1 MENNLNIVKSEFKE
15 LPNNIEAEQ
24 SVIGSILVTNE
35 IFDEISTIISSINFY
50 DPMHQKIYNAIES
63 LIYKGMLANPITLK
77 NYFEDEKDDL
87 DVPEYLVKITKF
99 STSIRQAIEYSKI
112 IYDMFVRRE
121 LIKIS
126 EQTIDNAKITDLD
139 SSGQNIIENS
149 ERLLFDL
156 AEKGSFNSSLI
167 KFDDAMKQTIEMAS
181 AAYKNEGGIVGVPT
195 GLRDLDDKLGGL
207 HQSDLI
213 IIAGR
218 PSMGKTSL
226 ATNIAFN
233 AAKHIQDNQKKS
245 SVAFFSL
252 EMSSEQLSTRIL
264 SEQARIGSNDIR
276 RGRISDEQFDQ
287 FLETSKN
294 IAELPLFIDE
304 TPAISIAAMSNRARR
319 IKRLH
324 GLDMIV
330 VDYIQLMRGTTYNKD
345 GRVQEISQIT
355 QGLKAIAK
363 ELGVPVVALS
373 QLSRQVEQR
382 DDHKPQLADL
392 RESGSIEQDAD
403 VVMFVYREGYYLQRK
418 EPREA
423 TVEHAEWQAK
433 MNEVAHLAE
442 IIIGKQ
448 RHGPI
453 GKVTLEFEKDL
464 QNLKILKLIKF
475 KYKTL
480 MLTSLYEN
488 TILKNPKF
496 IILILFITLISFGY
510 YSKDFRLDASSETLL
525 IEDDPDLEY
534 LREITN
540 RYGSKEFLVLTY
552 TPNEGMISNTSINNL
567 LSLKYK
573 IQSLDWVH
581 SVITLLDIP
590 LLNNTDAPLQE
601 RLKGFKTLKDEDVD
615 KNRGFKE
622 ILESPVFRNFVIS
635 ESGKTSGIIVNIKQN
650 PILEDIENRSKKE
663 IDEHRDK
670 IKKQNHKNILEIRD
684 VIKSYDDVGKIY
696 LGGIPM
702 IADDMMTFIKSDIIV
717 FGLGVLLFIIATL
730 WFVFKK

>member
-1 MENNLNIVKSEFKE
+1 MENNFSIVKNQFKE

-24 SVIGSILVTNE
+24 AVIGSILVSND
-35 IFDEISTIISSINFY
+35 IFDEINTIISSINFY
-50 DPMHQKIYNAIES
+50 DPMHQKIFEAVES

-77 NYFEDEKDDL
+77 NYFKDEKDDL
-87 DVPEYLVKITKF
+87 NVPEYLVKITKF
-99 STSIRQAIEYSKI
+99 STSVRQAIEYSKI

-126 EQTIDNAKITDLD
+126 EQTIDSAKLNDLD
-139 SSGQNIIENS
+139 TNGQSIIESS

-156 AEKGSFNSSLI
+156 AEKGSFNSSLV
-167 KFDDAMKQTIEMAS
+167 KFDEAMKQTIEMAS
-181 AAYKNEGGIVGVPT
+181 AAYKNEEGIVGVPT

-233 AAKHIQDNQKKS
+233 AAQKLQESGKKS
-245 SVAFFSL
+245 SIAFFSL
-252 EMSSEQLSTRIL
+252 EMSSEQLSTRII
-264 SEQARIGSNDIR
+264 SEQARISSNDIR
-276 RGRISDEQFDQ
+276 RGRISDDQFDK

-294 IAELPLFIDE
+294 ISELPLYIDE
-304 TPAISIAAMSNRARR
+304 TPAISIAALSNRARR
-319 IKRLH
+319 IKRLF

-330 VDYIQLMRGTTYNKD
+330 VDYIQLMRGTSFNKD

-363 ELGVPVVALS
+363 ELSVPVVALS

-433 MNEVAHLAE
+433 MNEVAHLAQ

-453 GKVTLEFEKDL
+453 GNVTLEFEERFT
-464 QNLKILKLIKF
+464 KF
-475 KYKTL
+475 KDTQ
-480 MLTSLYEN
+480 
-488 TILKNPKF
+488 
-496 IILILFITLISFGY
+496 
-510 YSKDFRLDASSETLL
+510 
-525 IEDDPDLEY
+525 
-534 LREITN
+534 
-540 RYGSKEFLVLTY
+540 
-552 TPNEGMISNTSINNL
+552 
-567 LSLKYK
+567 LS
-573 IQSLDWVH
+573 
-581 SVITLLDIP
+581 
-590 LLNNTDAPLQE
+590 
-601 RLKGFKTLKDEDVD
+601 
-615 KNRGFKE
+615 
-622 ILESPVFRNFVIS
+622 
-635 ESGKTSGIIVNIKQN
+635 
-650 PILEDIENRSKKE
+650 
-663 IDEHRDK
+663 
-670 IKKQNHKNILEIRD
+670 
-684 VIKSYDDVGKIY
+684 
-696 LGGIPM
+696 
-702 IADDMMTFIKSDIIV
+702 
-717 FGLGVLLFIIATL
+717 
-730 WFVFKK
+730 

>member
-1 MENNLNIVKSEFKE
+1 MENNLSVVKNKFNE

-24 SVIGSILVTNE
+24 AVIGSILVTNE
-35 IFDEISTIISSINFY
+35 IFDEINTIISNLNFY
-50 DPMHQKIYNAIES
+50 DPMHQKIFSAIES
-63 LIYKGMLANPITLK
+63 LIYKGLLANPITLK
-77 NYFEDEKDDL
+77 SYFENDKDEL
-87 DVPEYLVKITKF
+87 DIPEYLIKITKF
-99 STSIRQAIEYSKI
+99 STSVRQTIEYSKI

-126 EQTIDNAKITDLD
+126 EQTIDSAKMNDLEIN
-139 SSGQNIIENS
+139 GQNIIEES
-149 ERLLFDL
+149 EKLLFDL
-156 AEKGSFNSSLI
+156 AEKGSFSSSLI

-181 AAYKNEGGIVGVPT
+181 AAYKNDEGIVGVPT

-233 AAKHIQDNQKKS
+233 AAKNIQDKGKDS

-294 IAELPLFIDE
+294 ISELPLFIDE

-319 IKRLH
+319 IKRLK
-324 GLDMIV
+324 GLDLIV
-330 VDYIQLMRGTTYNKD
+330 VDYIQLMKGTGNQKD

-363 ELGVPVVALS
+363 ELGVPVLALS

-382 DDHKPQLADL
+382 DDHKPQLSDL

-403 VVMFVYREGYYLQRK
+403 VVMFVYREGYYLSRK

-453 GKVTLEFEKDL
+453 GKVTLEFEERFT
-464 QNLKILKLIKF
+464 KF
-475 KYKTL
+475 KDTQ
-480 MLTSLYEN
+480 
-488 TILKNPKF
+488 
-496 IILILFITLISFGY
+496 
-510 YSKDFRLDASSETLL
+510 
-525 IEDDPDLEY
+525 
-534 LREITN
+534 
-540 RYGSKEFLVLTY
+540 
-552 TPNEGMISNTSINNL
+552 IN
-567 LSLKYK
+567 
-573 IQSLDWVH
+573 
-581 SVITLLDIP
+581 
-590 LLNNTDAPLQE
+590 
-601 RLKGFKTLKDEDVD
+601 
-615 KNRGFKE
+615 
-622 ILESPVFRNFVIS
+622 
-635 ESGKTSGIIVNIKQN
+635 
-650 PILEDIENRSKKE
+650 
-663 IDEHRDK
+663 
-670 IKKQNHKNILEIRD
+670 
-684 VIKSYDDVGKIY
+684 
-696 LGGIPM
+696 
-702 IADDMMTFIKSDIIV
+702 
-717 FGLGVLLFIIATL
+717 
-730 WFVFKK
+730 

>member
-1 MENNLNIVKSEFKE
+1 MDNNLSVVKDSFKE

-24 SVIGSILVTNE
+24 SVIGTILVTNE
-35 IFDEISTIISSINFY
+35 IFDEINTIISNVNFF
-50 DPMHQKIYNAIES
+50 DPMHQKIFNAIES
-63 LIYKGMLANPITLK
+63 MIYKGLLANPITLK
-77 NYFEDEKDDL
+77 NYFESEKDEINI
-87 DVPEYLVKITKF
+87 PEYLVKITKF
-99 STSIRQAIEYSKI
+99 STSARQAIEYSKI
-112 IYDMFVRRE
+112 IYDMYVRRE

-126 EQTIDNAKITDLD
+126 DQIIDDAKENDINI
-139 SSGQNIIENS
+139 SGQNIIENS
-149 ERLLFDL
+149 EKLLYDL
-156 AEKGSFNSSLI
+156 AEKGTFSSSLI

-233 AAKHIQDNQKKS
+233 AAQNIQESGVKS

-252 EMSSEQLSTRIL
+252 EMSSEQLSTRII

-294 IAELPLFIDE
+294 ISELPLFIDE

-324 GLDMIV
+324 GLDLIV
-330 VDYIQLMRGTTYNKD
+330 VDYIQLMKGSLNNKD

-363 ELGVPVVALS
+363 ELGVPVLALS

-392 RESGSIEQDAD
+392 RESVSIEQDAD

-453 GKVTLEFEKDL
+453 GKVTLEFEERFT
-464 QNLKILKLIKF
+464 KF
-475 KYKTL
+475 KDTQ
-480 MLTSLYEN
+480 
-488 TILKNPKF
+488 
-496 IILILFITLISFGY
+496 
-510 YSKDFRLDASSETLL
+510 
-525 IEDDPDLEY
+525 
-534 LREITN
+534 
-540 RYGSKEFLVLTY
+540 
-552 TPNEGMISNTSINNL
+552 NN
-567 LSLKYK
+567 
-573 IQSLDWVH
+573 
-581 SVITLLDIP
+581 
-590 LLNNTDAPLQE
+590 
-601 RLKGFKTLKDEDVD
+601 
-615 KNRGFKE
+615 
-622 ILESPVFRNFVIS
+622 
-635 ESGKTSGIIVNIKQN
+635 
-650 PILEDIENRSKKE
+650 
-663 IDEHRDK
+663 
-670 IKKQNHKNILEIRD
+670 
-684 VIKSYDDVGKIY
+684 
-696 LGGIPM
+696 
-702 IADDMMTFIKSDIIV
+702 
-717 FGLGVLLFIIATL
+717 
-730 WFVFKK
+730 

>member
-1 MENNLNIVKSEFKE
+1 MDNSLTLVKDTFKE

-24 SVIGSILVTNE
+24 AVIGSILVTNE
-35 IFDEISTIISSINFY
+35 IFDEINTIIESSNFF
-50 DPMHQKIYNAIES
+50 DPMHQKIYGAIEN

-77 NYFEDEKDDL
+77 NYFEDEKDEL

-99 STSIRQAIEYSKI
+99 STSVRQTIEYSKI

-126 EQTIDNAKITDLD
+126 EETIDTAKINDLNTN
-139 SSGQNIIENS
+139 GQNIIEKS

-156 AEKGSFNSSLI
+156 AERGSFNSSLV
-167 KFDDAMKQTIEMAS
+167 KFDSAMKQTIEMAS

-233 AAKHIQDNQKKS
+233 AAKNIQDTGKKS
-245 SVAFFSL
+245 SIAFFSL

-276 RGRISDEQFDQ
+276 RGRISNEQFDQ

-294 IAELPLFIDE
+294 ISELPLFIDE
-304 TPAISIAAMSNRARR
+304 TPAINIAAMSNRARR

-330 VDYIQLMRGTTYNKD
+330 VDYIQLMKGTSTNKD

-363 ELGVPVVALS
+363 ELAIPVLALS

-433 MNEVAHLAE
+433 MNEVSHLAE

-453 GKVTLEFEKDL
+453 GKVTLEFEERFT
-464 QNLKILKLIKF
+464 KF
-475 KYKTL
+475 KDTQ
-480 MLTSLYEN
+480 
-488 TILKNPKF
+488 
-496 IILILFITLISFGY
+496 
-510 YSKDFRLDASSETLL
+510 
-525 IEDDPDLEY
+525 
-534 LREITN
+534 N
-540 RYGSKEFLVLTY
+540 R
-552 TPNEGMISNTSINNL
+552 
-567 LSLKYK
+567 
-573 IQSLDWVH
+573 
-581 SVITLLDIP
+581 
-590 LLNNTDAPLQE
+590 
-601 RLKGFKTLKDEDVD
+601 
-615 KNRGFKE
+615 
-622 ILESPVFRNFVIS
+622 
-635 ESGKTSGIIVNIKQN
+635 
-650 PILEDIENRSKKE
+650 
-663 IDEHRDK
+663 
-670 IKKQNHKNILEIRD
+670 
-684 VIKSYDDVGKIY
+684 
-696 LGGIPM
+696 
-702 IADDMMTFIKSDIIV
+702 
-717 FGLGVLLFIIATL
+717 
-730 WFVFKK
+730 

>member
-1 MENNLNIVKSEFKE
+1 MEKNLSIVKNKFIE

-35 IFDEISTIISSINFY
+35 IFDDISTIISSINFY

-99 STSIRQAIEYSKI
+99 STSVRQTIEYSKI

-126 EQTIDNAKITDLD
+126 EQTIDSAKINDLD
-139 SSGQNIIENS
+139 TSGQNIIENS

-156 AEKGSFNSSLI
+156 AEKGSFNSSLV

-233 AAKHIQDNQKKS
+233 AAKNIQDNGKKS
-245 SVAFFSL
+245 SIAFFSL

-276 RGRISDEQFDQ
+276 RGRISDDQFDQ

-453 GKVTLEFEKDL
+453 GKVTLEFEERFT
-464 QNLKILKLIKF
+464 KF
-475 KYKTL
+475 KDTQ
-480 MLTSLYEN
+480 
-488 TILKNPKF
+488 
-496 IILILFITLISFGY
+496 
-510 YSKDFRLDASSETLL
+510 
-525 IEDDPDLEY
+525 
-534 LREITN
+534 
-540 RYGSKEFLVLTY
+540 
-552 TPNEGMISNTSINNL
+552 IN
-567 LSLKYK
+567 
-573 IQSLDWVH
+573 
-581 SVITLLDIP
+581 
-590 LLNNTDAPLQE
+590 
-601 RLKGFKTLKDEDVD
+601 
-615 KNRGFKE
+615 
-622 ILESPVFRNFVIS
+622 
-635 ESGKTSGIIVNIKQN
+635 
-650 PILEDIENRSKKE
+650 
-663 IDEHRDK
+663 
-670 IKKQNHKNILEIRD
+670 
-684 VIKSYDDVGKIY
+684 
-696 LGGIPM
+696 
-702 IADDMMTFIKSDIIV
+702 
-717 FGLGVLLFIIATL
+717 
-730 WFVFKK
+730 

>member
-1 MENNLNIVKSEFKE
+1 MENNLSVVKDKFKE

-35 IFDEISTIISSINFY
+35 IFDEINTIISSINFY
-50 DPMHQKIYNAIES
+50 DPMHQKIFSAIEN

-77 NYFEDEKDDL
+77 NYFNDEKDDL
-87 DVPEYLVKITKF
+87 NIPEYLVKITKF
-99 STSIRQAIEYSKI
+99 STSVRQAIEYSKI

-126 EQTIDNAKITDLD
+126 EQTIDSAKINDLE
-139 SSGQNIIENS
+139 SNGQSIIENS
-149 ERLLFDL
+149 EKLLFDL

-233 AAKHIQDNQKKS
+233 AAKYIQDNGKKS
-245 SVAFFSL
+245 SIAFFSL

-276 RGRISDEQFDQ
+276 RGRISDDQFDQ

-324 GLDMIV
+324 GLDMVV
-330 VDYIQLMRGTTYNKD
+330 VDYIQLMRGTSYNKD

-363 ELGVPVVALS
+363 ELGVPVIALS

-382 DDHKPQLADL
+382 DDHKPQLSDL

-453 GKVTLEFEKDL
+453 GKVTLEFEERFT
-464 QNLKILKLIKF
+464 KF
-475 KYKTL
+475 KDTQ
-480 MLTSLYEN
+480 
-488 TILKNPKF
+488 
-496 IILILFITLISFGY
+496 
-510 YSKDFRLDASSETLL
+510 
-525 IEDDPDLEY
+525 
-534 LREITN
+534 
-540 RYGSKEFLVLTY
+540 
-552 TPNEGMISNTSINNL
+552 IN
-567 LSLKYK
+567 
-573 IQSLDWVH
+573 
-581 SVITLLDIP
+581 
-590 LLNNTDAPLQE
+590 
-601 RLKGFKTLKDEDVD
+601 
-615 KNRGFKE
+615 
-622 ILESPVFRNFVIS
+622 
-635 ESGKTSGIIVNIKQN
+635 
-650 PILEDIENRSKKE
+650 
-663 IDEHRDK
+663 
-670 IKKQNHKNILEIRD
+670 
-684 VIKSYDDVGKIY
+684 
-696 LGGIPM
+696 
-702 IADDMMTFIKSDIIV
+702 
-717 FGLGVLLFIIATL
+717 
-730 WFVFKK
+730 